1 MAAIKTQPTGAS
13 VKDFLNSNS
22 DEQQRQDSLKL
33 LEIYEDVTGEKGQ
46 MWGTAIVGFGQF
58 HYKSERSSQQGEW
71 FFTGFSPRAAALT
84 LYMMSF
90 LDEKTMKALGK
101 CKKSGSCLHIKK
113 LSDVDEKLL
122 RKLIADSVVE
132 TKKNYKI

>member
-13 VKDFLNSNS
+13 VKDFLNSNP
-22 DEQQRQDSLKL
+22 DEEQRKDSLRL
-33 LEIYEDVTGEKGQ
+33 FELYEEVTGEKGQ

-71 FFTGFSPRAAALT
+71 FFTGFSPRAGNLT

-90 LDEKTMKALGK
+90 LDEGTIKKLGK

-113 LSDVDEKLL
+113 LADVDEKLL
-122 RKLIADSVVE
+122 KKLIADSVTE
-132 TKKNYKI
+132 TKKNYKL